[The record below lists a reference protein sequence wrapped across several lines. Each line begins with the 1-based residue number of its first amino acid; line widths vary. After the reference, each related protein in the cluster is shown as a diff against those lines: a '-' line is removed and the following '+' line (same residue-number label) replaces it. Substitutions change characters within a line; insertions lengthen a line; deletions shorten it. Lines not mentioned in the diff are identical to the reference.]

1 MAKTK
6 IQLEL
11 EEKKREEKINK
22 KAELSSRQNKPKI
35 RRKISPQG
43 KTRLVVTGICVVTLV
58 SVIAVAIGKN
68 SGETVDNDNTS
79 AGINI
84 DDKYIVDAD
93 GNITFLNGDEIM
105 SAFPD
110 NYVMSIKT
118 SGVNGSN
125 DYKAEVMGGV
135 IYYYGTENGE
145 EFNEAQ
151 IETAD
156 ISIYLCKTADGYAE
170 TYSLHHA
177 YIDGKN
183 IAQAVLFGDNIKK
196 DNNKYSSDIRLDLIN
211 GIFPAEKEE
220 ETEVSEAE
228 ISDNEYEDIEV
239 DYTPV
244 YMNAEIHATKDAIY
258 ISGNNK
264 DTSFSIEIKGISEMS
279 EDFSV
284 YMPVTGS
291 EE

>member
-22 KAELSSRQNKPKI
+22 KAELYSRQNRQEKPKT
-35 RRKISPQG
+35 RRKMSQQG
-43 KTRLVVTGICVVTLV
+43 KTRLIVTGICVVTLA

-68 SGETVDNDNTS
+68 SGKTVDNDS
-79 AGINI
+79 ASTGINI

-118 SGVNGSN
+118 SDVNGSN
-125 DYKAEVMGGV
+125 EYKAEVMGEV
-135 IYYYGTENGE
+135 MYYYGTENGE
-145 EFNEAQ
+145 KFSEAQ
-151 IETAD
+151 IELPD
-156 ISIYLCKTADGYAE
+156 KSIYLCKTADGYTE

-183 IAQAVLFGDNIKK
+183 IAQAILFGDNIKK
-196 DNNKYSSDIRLDLIN
+196 DDNKYSSDIRLDLIS
-211 GIFPAEKEE
+211 GIFPAET
-220 ETEVSEAE
+220 ETETE
-228 ISDNEYEDIEV
+228 ISGNEYEDTDV

-244 YMNAEIHATKDAIY
+244 YVNTEIYATKDIIY
-258 ISGNNK
+258 ISGSNK
-264 DTSFSIEIKGISEMS
+264 DTSFSIEIKEISEMS
-279 EDFSV
+279 ENFSA
-284 YMPVTGS
+284 YMPVTDS